1 MNTGL
6 PESAALSGAEADA
19 LLVRA
24 VAVGDSRAC
33 RQLLERHLDRVVGL
47 SYRLLG
53 ERAAA
58 EDVAQD
64 VFLKLWSRADRWRP
78 EARLDTWLYT
88 VARNLCL
95 DRLRKSGRQS
105 DAPPPDVPDPAP
117 SAERQLSDAQTARR
131 VAQEIAALPE
141 RQRSAIALVHEEG
154 LSNIDAA
161 EILGVSV
168 DALESLLA
176 RARRRLRERL
186 TETGKFSGGGRTA
199 AGGAA

>member
-1 MNTGL
+1 MSRGL
-6 PESAALSGAEADA
+6 PDSAALSGAEADA
-19 LLVRA
+19 VLVRA
-24 VAVGDSRAC
+24 VAAGDARASRE
-33 RQLLERHLDRVVGL
+33 LLERHLDRVVGL

-58 EDVAQD
+58 EDIAQD
-64 VFLKLWSRADRWRP
+64 TFLRLWSRAERWRP

-131 VAQEIAALPE
+131 VAQEIADLPE

-161 EILGVSV
+161 EVLGVSV